1 MMQNSKDKVV
11 EIFSGTLWESEMVI
25 NLLKDA
31 NINSFIKNN
40 VLNTYGYD
48 PIFSSGVKV
57 MILNSDFDT
66 AIEIVNKYCK
76 NMNKK

>member
-1 MMQNSKDKVV
+1 MQNSKDKVV